1 MKEHKTIFNPDFLK
15 QELDKFSLNSFPDI
29 HEIKSNIEKW
39 IKRIETGIVRTTK
52 EEAQDSLFAEC
63 IFDNALGY
71 KRWTTDERNLNLQEK
86 SQTDGTKCDFALGY
100 FTDKETR
107 VKVIVEVKDSSHKDL
122 DEAQKRA
129 NDKRTPVEQAFEYA
143 HKQGE
148 NCKWVIVSNFIEI
161 RFYLA
166 NDSTKYEKFILT
178 ELRRNQYEFKKFLF
192 LLHKDR
198 LISKEVYSLTDRFY
212 EANKSYDNSQR
223 IYPKHIIDEIY
234 TCLKKFDGF
243 GFVSVNILSNCK
255 PFNINPKNRLWNV
268 NTFTLITNN
277 EKAYEFFQNILIQ
290 EQNIILN
297 AEHDLFVQD
306 NLIIYQ
312 EKIEFIIQRL
322 NHFLISNIAF
332 EKKEGISIE
341 WNNHE
346 TCDCLQCNYESLDF
360 GKVIKKLKNLQGNPL
375 NNNLENAYAF
385 YKIPIDNYKPA
396 YQMYKAIQ
404 KSSKEQGKDIEYFVA
419 TYNLKQL
426 GNIMWYDYDF
436 EDKATVIQ
444 ELENID
450 LQKEI
455 HYTLDITTDIDVRE
469 ALLEL
474 AENKVFARI
483 EYKVDKALK
492 NIKKVRKLYEKGG
505 TQYGSGDLP
514 VLWQQQIYLYYY
526 TRRNFIIF
534 DRYTDYQQIQ
544 QKIFE
549 IFVISY
555 SISDKYINKLKEFN
569 YFILIN
575 TILYLSNEDLKS
587 ILLENSIKIL
597 ETDEEAYTKLLSYS
611 YNILTSV
618 VQENSFGNQPN
629 KNTIS
634 LFNNRDFE
642 NEFGRIFNNLFL
654 ILSVMNIKKE
664 GFHNTEKLICD
675 FIKFYDCIAW
685 NNLNGLGL
693 FIYEKG
699 SLFSIETLSQLL
711 QIIIDRHSPHSHQ
724 YTDLIEKICYSIS
737 KHFPSFKV
745 SDSRFVNKL
754 LVNFISEKHESGH
767 RDLIPFW
774 HILSTECQ
782 SKLLEEFTS
791 YLDKKF
797 NSDIYYELFR
807 QNIIDYNYKDYFEK
821 YKNKVINGLPYYT
834 SGQSKKD
841 SLGARDYSHSFIF
854 LCQIIYMKNLFKEK
868 IFDQVTDLRDF
879 EIWLI
884 NPYEFDYSKFEV
896 EWIERVAWY
905 TFTDI
910 LKNIIP
916 LKEKI
921 YLYLKNNP
929 SDSKISKIY
938 FEHFT

>member
-1 MKEHKTIFNPDFLK
+1 MKEHKTIFNPDFFK
-15 QELDKFSLNSFPDI
+15 EELDKFSLNSFSNI

-39 IKRIETGIVRTTK
+39 IKRIETDRVRTTK
-52 EEAQDSLFAEC
+52 EEAQDGLFAEC

-71 KRWTTDERNLNLQEK
+71 KRWTTDEWNLNLQEK
-86 SQTDGTKCDFALGY
+86 SKTDGTKCDFALGY
-100 FTDKETR
+100 FTDKEKR
-107 VKVIVEVKDSSHKDL
+107 VKVVVEVKDSSHTDL
-122 DEAQKRA
+122 DKAQKRA
-129 NDKRTPVEQAFEYA
+129 DDKRTPVEQAFDYA

-148 NCKWVIVSNFIEI
+148 SCKWVIVSNFIEI

-198 LISKEVYSLTDRFY
+198 LVSKEVYSLTDRFY
-212 EANKSYDNSQR
+212 EANKSYDDSKK
-223 IYPKHIIDEIY
+223 IYPKHIIDEIHAS
-234 TCLKKFDGF
+234 LKKFDGF
-243 GFVSVNILSNCK
+243 GFVSANILSNCK

-277 EKAYEFFQNILIQ
+277 EKVYEFFQNIFIK
-290 EQNIILN
+290 EQNITFN
-297 AEHDLFVQD
+297 PEHDLFVQD

-332 EKKEGISIE
+332 EKKEDISIE

-404 KSSKEQGKDIEYFVA
+404 KSSKEQGKDIEYFIA

-426 GNIMWYDYDF
+426 ANIMWYDYDF
-436 EDKATVIQ
+436 EDRATVIQ

-474 AENKVFARI
+474 AENKTFNRI
-483 EYKVDKALK
+483 EYNVDKALK
-492 NIKKVRKLYEKGG
+492 NLRKVRRLYERGG
-505 TQYGSGDLP
+505 SQFGSSDLP
-514 VLWQQQIYLYYY
+514 NLWQQQIYLYYY

-534 DRYTDYQQIQ
+534 DKFTDYRQIQ

-549 IFVISY
+549 AFVVSY
-555 SISDKYINKLKEFN
+555 SISGKYANKLKEFN

-587 ILLENSIKIL
+587 ILLENNIKIL
-597 ETDEEAYTKLLSYS
+597 ETDAEAYTKLLSYS
-611 YNILTSV
+611 YNILASV
-618 VQENSFGNQPN
+618 VQKSSFGNQLN
-629 KNTIS
+629 NNVIS
-634 LFNNRDFE
+634 LLNNSNFKDD
-642 NEFGRIFNNLFL
+642 FGRIFNNLFF
-654 ILSVMNIKKE
+654 ILSKIDIKEKD
-664 GFHNTEKLICD
+664 FQNAEKLICD
-675 FIKFYDCIAW
+675 FIKFYDGIAW
-685 NNLNGLGL
+685 FNLNGLGL

-699 SLFSIETLSQLL
+699 SLFSIETLSRLL
-711 QIIIDRHSPHSHQ
+711 KIIIDRHNPYTNQ
-724 YTDLIEKICYSIS
+724 YTDLMGKICYSIS
-737 KHFPSFKV
+737 KHFPLFKV
-745 SDSRFVNKL
+745 SDNRFINKL
-754 LVNFISEKHESGH
+754 LGNFIDEKHESGH
-767 RDLIPFW
+767 RVLIPFW
-774 HILSTECQ
+774 HILSPESQ
-782 SKLLEEFTS
+782 SRLLEEFTN

-797 NSDIYYELFR
+797 NSDFYYEIFR

-821 YKNKVINGLPYYT
+821 YINQVINGLLYYT

-841 SLGARDYSHSFIF
+841 PFRARDYSCDFVRI
-854 LCQIIYMKNLFKEK
+854 CQIIYMKNLFGEK
-868 IFDQVTDLRDF
+868 IFEQVADLRNF

-884 NPYEFDYSKFEV
+884 NPHEFDYSKFEV

-905 TFTDI
+905 IFTDI
-910 LKNIIP
+910 LKSITP
-916 LKEKI
+916 LKEKL
-921 YLYLKNNP
+921 YLYLKENP
-929 SDSKISKIY
+929 SDSRISKIY
-938 FEHFT
+938 FEHFA